1 MNWLA
6 RIDSI
11 TNEHIAAAHQIEGRV
26 EQVQREADEAIQRIG
41 ERVAAMGFGD
51 ETPEERAAREA
62 REERDRLM
70 YEYRKRAQQAAS
82 PAHGREVYVQ
92 PTDWTDVDE
101 ARAQGYGR
109 DSWLV

>member
-11 TNEHIAAAHQIEGRV
+11 TNEHIDAARQTEDRV
-26 EQVQREADEAIQRIG
+26 EQVRREADRATQLIG
-41 ERVAAMGFGD
+41 ERVAAMGLGP

-62 REERDRLM
+62 REEQDRLM
-70 YEYRKRAQQAAS
+70 YEYRMRQQEAAAAR
-82 PAHGREVYVQ
+82 PREGYVQ

-101 ARAQGYGR
+101 ARSQGYGR

>member
-11 TNEHIAAAHQIEGRV
+11 TNDHIAATHQVESRV
-26 EQVQREADEAIQRIG
+26 EQVEREADEATQQIG
-41 ERVAAMGFGD
+41 ERVAAMGFGA

-70 YEYRKRAQQAAS
+70 YEYRMRAQQAAS
-82 PAHGREVYVQ
+82 PAHSREVYVQ
-92 PTDWTDVDE
+92 PSDWTDVDD
-101 ARAQGYGR
+101 ARANGFGR

>member
-11 TNEHIAAAHQIEGRV
+11 TNEHIAAARQVEDRI
-26 EQVQREADEAIQRIG
+26 EQVQREADEAIQQIG
-41 ERVAAMGFGD
+41 ERVAAMGFGP
-51 ETPEERAAREA
+51 ETPEEQAAREA

-70 YEYRKRAQQAAS
+70 YEYRMRTQQAAA
-82 PAHGREVYVQ
+82 PAREREVYVQ

-101 ARAQGYGR
+101 ARSQGFGR

>member
-11 TNEHIAAAHQIEGRV
+11 TNEHIAAARQVEDRV
-26 EQVQREADEAIQRIG
+26 EQVQREADEAIQQIG
-41 ERVAAMGFGD
+41 ERVAAMGFGP

-62 REERDRLM
+62 REERDRLV
-70 YEYRKRAQQAAS
+70 YEYRMRQQEAAS
-82 PAHGREVYVQ
+82 TRQREVYVQ

-101 ARAQGYGR
+101 ARSQGFGR

>member
-11 TNEHIAAAHQIEGRV
+11 TNEHIDATRQVEERV
-26 EQVQREADEAIQRIG
+26 QQVQREAEEATQRIG
-41 ERVAAMGFGD
+41 ERVAAMGFGQ

-70 YEYRKRAQQAAS
+70 YEYRMRAQQAEA
-82 PAHGREVYVQ
+82 PGRHREVYVQ
-92 PTDWTDVDE
+92 PSDWTDVDE
-101 ARAQGYGR
+101 ARAEGFGR

>member
-11 TNEHIAAAHQIEGRV
+11 TNEHIDAARQADHQV
-26 EQVQREADEAIQRIG
+26 EQVAREAEQATQQIA
-41 ERVAAMGFGD
+41 ERVAAMGFGP
-51 ETPEERAAREA
+51 ETSEERAAREA
-62 REERDRLM
+62 REERDRLLN
-70 YEYRKRAQQAAS
+70 EYRMRQQEAAAAR
-82 PAHGREVYVQ
+82 PREGYVQ

-101 ARAQGYGR
+101 ARSQGYGR

>member
-1 MNWLA
+1 MSWLA

-11 TNEHIAAAHQIEGRV
+11 TNEHINATRQVEQRV
-26 EQVQREADEAIQRIG
+26 QQVQREAEEARQRIG
-41 ERVAAMGFGD
+41 ERVAAMGFGP

-70 YEYRKRAQQAAS
+70 SEYRMRAQQAES
-82 PAHGREVYVQ
+82 PGRHREVYVQ
-92 PTDWTDVDE
+92 PSDWTDVDE
-101 ARAQGYGR
+101 ARAEGFGR